1 MLILF
6 LIIFVGI
13 IALSSYGE
21 CHWNWDGLYMLSMII
36 GVVGLVVV
44 GVGIFCCAID
54 VSYLNVVDDR
64 IAMYTEENTKIE
76 QRIATTVEQ
85 YQQYETDIFKEVAP
99 KDAVTM
105 VALYPELKSDTL
117 VQQQI
122 EVYVANN
129 EKIKELREYK
139 IEGKVT
145 RWWLYFG

>member
-1 MLILF
+1 MISML
-6 LIIFVGI
+6 
-13 IALSSYGE
+13 
-21 CHWNWDGLYMLSMII
+21 I
-36 GVVGLVVV
+36 GVVGIVVV
-44 GVGIFCCAID
+44 GIGIFCCAID
-54 VSYLNVVDDR
+54 VSYLNVIDDR
-64 IAMYTEENTKIE
+64 IDMYTEENTKIE
-76 QRIATTVEQ
+76 QQIATTVEQ

-129 EKIKELREYK
+129 EKIKELREDK
-139 IEGKVT
+139 IEGKIT